1 MMPMMKKRSYKKE
14 AEKVYTTLQK
24 QRKRIKRRSI
34 FFAIFVFGVNAY
46 AWFVFVSKADVNVQA
61 NVISWDVNFLDENS
75 PVKDLEIIT
84 DDLYP
89 GMNRFSKTININND
103 SDIGAKVEFRID
115 KVNVLGE
122 QISIKFDS
130 FDEAIT
136 YFRDTYPFYVTF
148 DYGKTILDAGD
159 HSNFT
164 VNIDWPYEK
173 SDTGAREYY
182 QLTSQY
188 KYDPSVTYYS
198 LVNNNYVKANV
209 TETSFINDRENLYL
223 EKDDADSFW
232 GYSCKNYKE
241 SNNDVCFK
249 FHIIITVTQYTK

>member
-89 GMNRFSKTININND
+89 GMNRFSKTININNG

-122 QISIKFDS
+122 QVSIKFDS
-130 FDEAIT
+130 FDEAVT

-148 DYGKTILDAGD
+148 DYDKTILDAGD
-159 HSNFT
+159 HSSFT

-188 KYDPSVTYYS
+188 KYDSSVTYYN
-198 LVNNNYVKANV
+198 LVNNDYVKANV
-209 TETSFINDRENLYL
+209 TETSFINNRENLYL

-232 GYSCKNYKE
+232 GYSCKNYKKT
-241 SNNDVCFK
+241 NNDVCFK

>member
-89 GMNRFSKTININND
+89 GMNRFSKTININNG

-122 QISIKFDS
+122 QVSIKFDS
-130 FDEAIT
+130 FDEAVT

-148 DYGKTILDAGD
+148 NYDKTILDAGD
-159 HSNFT
+159 HSSFT

-173 SDTGAREYY
+173 SDIGAREYY
-182 QLTSQY
+182 QLTNQY

-209 TETSFINDRENLYL
+209 TETSFINNRENLYL

-241 SNNDVCFK
+241 LNNDVCFK